1 MAITPNKFLNA
12 NSNITLRDPQ
22 HAARLFADD
31 SFRLAPKQKYLFH
44 VAFSIN
50 PGALKSIDLVQR
62 HRNEINMLV
71 KSIDLPKFNIQT
83 EMLNQYNRKKV
94 VQYQH
99 KPDAITVKFH
109 DDNMGLINQVWQNY
123 YSYYYADSTSA
134 EAAGS
139 YNRNATR
146 SSDFITKPYGLD
158 NRSSTPFFNQII
170 IYQMARHEYVSY
182 TLKNPLITTWSHGQV
197 ATTDGGFN
205 EKSMS
210 LSYEAVSY
218 GSGLVSAG
226 SPEGFGLEHYD
237 TTPSPLQPGDPAGVT
252 STSPSFTASQN
263 VVSNASQFVSN
274 LTNTVNTYQNTQRLA
289 NAGTPGLLT
298 NLLQSAQQG
307 VSGLQGIAF
316 PVART
321 VSTTVAAIIVKL
333 GN

>member
-1 MAITPNKFLNA
+1 MAITPNQFLTA
-12 NSNITLRDPQ
+12 NTNVQLRDQQ

-31 SFRLAPKQKYLFH
+31 NFRLAPKQKYLFH

-50 PGALKSIDLVQR
+50 PAALKSIDLVQR

-71 KSIDLPKFNIQT
+71 KSIDLPKFNVQT

-99 KPDAITVKFH
+99 KPDAISVKFH

-134 EAAGS
+134 QTPGS

-158 NRSSTPFFNQII
+158 NRSGLPFFNSIT

-182 TLKNPLITTWSHGQV
+182 TLKNPMITTWSHGQV
-197 ATTDGGFN
+197 GSADNGFN
-205 EKSMS
+205 EKSMT
-210 LSYEAVSY
+210 LSYEAVTY
-218 GSGLVSAG
+218 GSGLVSD
-226 SPEGFGLEHYD
+226 SDPEGFGVEHYD
-237 TTPSPLQPGDPAGVT
+237 KTPSPLQAGTAAPT
-252 STSPSFTASQN
+252 STSPSFTDNKN
-263 VVSNASQFVSN
+263 VVNNATQFVNN
-274 LTNTVNTYQNTQRLA
+274 LTNTVNTYQNTQRLT

-298 NLLQSAQQG
+298 TLVQTAKQG
-307 VSGLQGIAF
+307 VSGLQGISF
-316 PVART
+316 PVAIEATR
-321 VSTTVAAIIVKL
+321 SVAATIINL
-333 GN
+333 GK